1 MQELTLAL
9 TLDEVNQIL
18 DALGERSY
26 KEVFQ
31 LVNKI
36 QQQAQ
41 AQLQAQEAAQPA
53 AATKALGAGG

>member
-1 MQELTLAL
+1 MEKSTMQEITLTLTLA
-9 TLDEVNQIL
+9 EINQIL
-18 DALGERSY
+18 SSLGEQPY

-41 AQLQAQEAAQPA
+41 RQLENAENASLSGSD
-53 AATKALGAGG
+53 KL

>member
-1 MQELTLAL
+1 MQEITLTLTLA
-9 TLDEVNQIL
+9 EINQIL
-18 DALGERSY
+18 SSLGEQPY

-41 AQLQAQEAAQPA
+41 RQLENAENASLSGSD
-53 AATKALGAGG
+53 KL